1 MENWIPA
8 MIDEKLV
15 YLARNAMLVSGME
28 MGKDG
33 DHWPVIK
40 ANIHAMMRDYEQL
53 KIETAVHEELRVH
66 VGETIK
72 KYEKFLTECDPKTR
86 ADYEPHVREMREVY
100 DAMYAPT
107 DPKSEFRSLQ
117 ETEGEVIGYAPWKSS
132 AMIIDQ
138 LFEEETADGGK

>member
-1 MENWIPA
+1 

-15 YLARNAMLVSGME
+15 YLARNAMLISGME

-53 KIETAVHEELRVH
+53 KIELAVREELREH
-66 VGETIK
+66 VGTIIK
-72 KYEKFLTECDPKTR
+72 KYEQFLTECDQDTR
-86 ADYEPHVREMREVY
+86 DQYAPHVQEMRDVY
-100 DAMYAPT
+100 DAMYAPV
-107 DPKSEFRSLQ
+107 DPKNEVRIPSESD
-117 ETEGEVIGYAPWKSS
+117 EATGYEPWKSS

-138 LFEEETADGGK
+138 LFVEENADGGK

>member
-1 MENWIPA
+1 

-15 YLARNAMLVSGME
+15 YLARNAMLISGME

-53 KIETAVHEELRVH
+53 KIELAVREEMREH
-66 VGETIK
+66 VGSILK
-72 KYEKFLTECDPKTR
+72 KYENLLTECDEETR
-86 ADYEPHVREMREVY
+86 DQYAPHVYRMREVY
-100 DAMYAPT
+100 DAMYAPV
-107 DPKSEFRSLQ
+107 DPKNEMRVSTDSEP
-117 ETEGEVIGYAPWKSS
+117 TTGYEPWKSS

-138 LFEEETADGGK
+138 LFIEETADGGK